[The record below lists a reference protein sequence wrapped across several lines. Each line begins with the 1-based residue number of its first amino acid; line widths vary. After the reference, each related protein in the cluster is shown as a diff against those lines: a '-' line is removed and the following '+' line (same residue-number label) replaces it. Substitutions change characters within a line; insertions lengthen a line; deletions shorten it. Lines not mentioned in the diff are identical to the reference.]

1 MERRIRRSCS
11 KEKGTD
17 KEWAREKVQMWRVR
31 MKEGDKEESI
41 RLGERRAGE
50 EKKGGGD
57 RELKWRRRGE
67 GEDEYGKAEMDE
79 EEWRGE
85 KRGSKDKGEEGRV
98 P

>member
-1 MERRIRRSCS
+1 MGKGESADVESENERRRQGREYQIRR
-11 KEKGTD
+11 EKCRR
-17 KEWAREKVQMWRVR
+17 RE
-31 MKEGDKEESI
+31 E
-41 RLGERRAGE
+41 
-50 EKKGGGD
+50 GGGD

-79 EEWRGE
+79 EEWKGE